1 MEVYLDNCATTPLYE
16 EIITHMA
23 SVQSRYY
30 GNASSVHGKGLE
42 AERLINSARS
52 EVAKALGVD
61 PADIIFTS
69 GGTESNNIAI
79 KGIARRYHRRGKHII
94 TTPIEHPSTLYA
106 CRQLEK
112 EGFEISFIEV
122 DKNGQIVL
130 RHLEELITPQTTLV
144 SIIHINN
151 EIGTVQD
158 IAAVGHLIRRINPKI
173 VFHVDAVQ
181 SFGKAVLD
189 PHDAM
194 IDALSLSAHKIHGPK
209 GTGGLWLRRG
219 VDLEPLFQGGDQ
231 EKGLRPG
238 TENLAGIA
246 GFGRAVSI
254 YFTHKDEHARRMN
267 ELKIMLADKL
277 GKALTIE
284 INGPPPGEGAP
295 HILNLFF
302 EGVRGEVLV
311 HTLEEN
317 GVYASPGSACHS
329 RRPEPSHVLAAIGLE
344 DKKIRSS
351 LRFSFSALNTAAE
364 VEYAAGK
371 IIESVNN
378 LQKIMM

>member
-1 MEVYLDNCATTPLYE
+1 M
-16 EIITHMA
+16 
-23 SVQSRYY
+23 
-30 GNASSVHGKGLE
+30 
-42 AERLINSARS
+42 
-52 EVAKALGVD
+52 
-61 PADIIFTS
+61 
-69 GGTESNNIAI
+69 
-79 KGIARRYHRRGKHII
+79 
-94 TTPIEHPSTLYA
+94 
-106 CRQLEK
+106 
-112 EGFEISFIEV
+112 
-122 DKNGQIVL
+122 
-130 RHLEELITPQTTLV
+130 
-144 SIIHINN
+144 
-151 EIGTVQD
+151 
-158 IAAVGHLIRRINPKI
+158 
-173 VFHVDAVQ
+173 
-181 SFGKAVLD
+181 
-189 PHDAM
+189 
-194 IDALSLSAHKIHGPK
+194 
-209 GTGGLWLRRG
+209 
-219 VDLEPLFQGGDQ
+219 
-231 EKGLRPG
+231 
-238 TENLAGIA
+238 
-246 GFGRAVSI
+246 
-254 YFTHKDEHARRMN
+254 
-267 ELKIMLADKL
+267 KIMLADKL